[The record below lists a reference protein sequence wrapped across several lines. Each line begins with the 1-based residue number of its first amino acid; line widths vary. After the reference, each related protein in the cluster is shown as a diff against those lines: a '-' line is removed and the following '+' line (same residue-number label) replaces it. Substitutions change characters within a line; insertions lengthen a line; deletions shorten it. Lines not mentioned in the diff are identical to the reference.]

1 MSKSRFLI
9 GRSEIRTMNIQ
20 QHFEH
25 LEDLL
30 RLEKEED
37 LRQYKELIQDLPLAE
52 RRKKGVSWYPLN
64 VTKIGYTIGD
74 RAFVTVERTSNLN
87 VPNKFRAGQSVQLF
101 SQTAHVKNPERQGLI
116 YTVNKKR
123 MKIILNSSSHPDWLN
138 QGNIGVDLL
147 FDDRTYQ
154 EMAKALKTVKEA
166 KNGRIV
172 DLRNVLVGGQEPLFE
187 PIVHPVEIEGLND
200 SQNQA
205 INDIIAAQDVA
216 IIHGPPGTGKTTTIT
231 HAIKQL
237 SKKEA
242 TILVT
247 APSNSAADLLT
258 ERLSDLGLNVVR
270 VGNPSRVD
278 ETLIRHT
285 LEAQLAAH
293 PDYKNVK
300 KIKKDASEARRK
312 AIRLTKKSGWQN
324 RQEMKNLF
332 KESNELRNWANQLED
347 ITIDNIL
354 AAANVVTCTLVG
366 ITNKHVEKLKF
377 QTVFIDE
384 AAQALEPATWIPI
397 LRAKRVIFAGDPLQ
411 LPPTVKC
418 DEAMRKGFNITMMER
433 GIEFLPS
440 TLLRT
445 QYRMHE
451 TIMGFSNQQFYEN
464 KLIADLSVRHKKLL
478 QTNGNDLPLEFIDTA
493 GCGFDEVVNV
503 EFKSRF
509 NPDEYKIL
517 REHLYQLIEGADQ
530 ENLPSIGL
538 ISPYREQVIY
548 MQQEVDTDPDLVD
561 YGLTINT
568 IDGFQGQE
576 RDVIYISLVRSN
588 EKGKI
593 GFLSDYRRMNVAMT
607 RAKMKLVI
615 VGDSATIGNQ
625 KFYKNFLNYCDSVG
639 AYRTAWEFMS

>member
-1 MSKSRFLI
+1 MK
-9 GRSEIRTMNIQ
+9 IQ

-25 LEDLL
+25 LEELL
-30 RLEKEED
+30 QLEKEED
-37 LRQYKELIQDLPLAE
+37 LRQYKELIQNLPLAE
-52 RRKKGVSWYPLN
+52 RRKKGVSWYPLE
-64 VTKIGYTIGD
+64 VVKMGYTIGD
-74 RAFVTVERTSNLN
+74 RAFVTVERHSNLD
-87 VPNKFRAGQSVQLF
+87 VPNKFRSGQSVQLF
-101 SQTAHVKNPERQGLI
+101 TQTAHIKNPECQGVI

-123 MKIILNSSSHPDWLN
+123 MKIILNTNIHPSWLK

-147 FDDRTYQ
+147 FDDRTYL
-154 EMAKALKTVKEA
+154 EMERALKAVKDA

-172 DLRNVLVGGQEPLFE
+172 DLRNILVGQQPPLFE
-187 PIVHPVEIEGLND
+187 TIVNPVAIEGLND

-205 INDIIAAQDVA
+205 INDILAAQDVA

-242 TILVT
+242 TILVA

-258 ERLSDLGLNVVR
+258 ERLSALELNVVR

-278 ETLIRHT
+278 ENLIRHT

-293 PDYKNVK
+293 PDYKNIK
-300 KIKKDASEARRK
+300 KIKKEADEARRQ
-312 AIRLTKKSGWQN
+312 AIKLTKKNGWQN
-324 RQEMKNLF
+324 RQDMKNLF
-332 KESNELRNWANQLED
+332 KESNELSSWANQLEEV
-347 ITIDNIL
+347 TIDNIL
-354 AAANVVTCTLVG
+354 ASANVITCTLVG
-366 ITNKHVEKLKF
+366 ITNKVVSKLKF

-418 DEAMRKGFNITMMER
+418 DKAMRKGFNVTMMER

-464 KLIADLSVRHKKLL
+464 KLIADHSVRHKNLP
-478 QTNGNDLPLEFIDTA
+478 QNNGNDLPLEFIDTA
-493 GCGFDEVVNV
+493 GCGFLEIENV
-503 EFKSRF
+503 EYKSRY

-517 REHLYQLIEGADQ
+517 REHLYQLIDNLPEGSQ
-530 ENLPSIGL
+530 PSIGI
-538 ISPYREQVIY
+538 ISPYREQVIHI
-548 MQQEVDTDPDLVD
+548 QQEVEIDSDLENCD
-561 YGLTINT
+561 LTINT

-588 EKGKI
+588 DKGSV
-593 GFLSDYRRMNVAMT
+593 GFLADYRRMNVAMT

-615 VGDSATIGNQ
+615 VGDSATIGNHN
-625 KFYKNFLNYCDSVG
+625 FYKNFLDYCDRVG

>member
-1 MSKSRFLI
+1 
-9 GRSEIRTMNIQ
+9 MNIQ

-25 LEDLL
+25 LEALL
-30 RLEKEED
+30 QLEKEED
-37 LRQYKELIQDLPLAE
+37 LRQYKELIQNLPLAE
-52 RRKKGVSWYPLN
+52 RRKKGVSWYPLE
-64 VTKIGYTIGD
+64 VVKTGYTIGD
-74 RAFVTVERTSNLN
+74 RAFVTVERNSNLD
-87 VPNKFRAGQSVQLF
+87 VPNKFRSGQSVQLF
-101 SQTAHVKNPERQGLI
+101 SQTAHIKNPERQGII

-123 MKIILNSSSHPDWLN
+123 MKIILNASVHPDWLN

-154 EMAKALKTVKEA
+154 EMAKALKAVKEA

-172 DLRNVLVGGQEPLFE
+172 DLRNILVGQQTPLFE
-187 PIVHPVEIEGLND
+187 PIVNPVVIDGLND

-205 INDIIAAQDVA
+205 INDILAAQDVA
-216 IIHGPPGTGKTTTIT
+216 IVHGPPGTGKTTTIT

-242 TILVT
+242 TILVA

-258 ERLSDLGLNVVR
+258 ERLSELELNVVR

-278 ETLIRHT
+278 EHLIRHT

-293 PDYKNVK
+293 PDYKNIK
-300 KIKKDASEARRK
+300 KIKKEANEARRQ
-312 AIRLTKKSGWQN
+312 AIKLTKRSGWQN
-324 RQEMKNLF
+324 RQDMKNFF
-332 KESNELRNWANQLED
+332 KEANELNNWANQLEEV
-347 ITIDNIL
+347 TIDNIL
-354 AAANVVTCTLVG
+354 ASANVITCTLVG
-366 ITNKHVEKLKF
+366 ITNKIVSKLKF

-418 DEAMRKGFNITMMER
+418 DEAMRKGFSVTMMER
-433 GIEFLPS
+433 GIECLPS

-451 TIMGFSNQQFYEN
+451 VIMGFSNQQFYEN
-464 KLIADLSVRHKKLL
+464 KLIADLSVRHTNLFQK
-478 QTNGNDLPLEFIDTA
+478 NGNNLPLEFIDTA
-493 GCGFDEVVNV
+493 GCGFLEIENI
-503 EFKSRF
+503 EYKSRY

-517 REHLYQLIEGADQ
+517 REHLYQLIENASEDDM
-530 ENLPSIGL
+530 PSIGI

-548 MQQEVDTDPDLVD
+548 IQQEVETDPDLANYD
-561 YGLTINT
+561 FTINT

-593 GFLSDYRRMNVAMT
+593 GFLGDYRRMNVAMT

-615 VGDSATIGNQ
+615 VGDSATIGNHH
-625 KFYKNFLNYCDSVG
+625 FYKNFLDYCDSVG

>member
-1 MSKSRFLI
+1 
-9 GRSEIRTMNIQ
+9 MNIQ

-25 LEDLL
+25 LEELL
-30 RLEKEED
+30 QLEKEED
-37 LRQYKELIQDLPLAE
+37 LRQYKELIQNLPLAE
-52 RRKKGVSWYPLN
+52 RRKKGVSWYPLE
-64 VTKIGYTIGD
+64 VVKTGYTIGD
-74 RAFVTVERTSNLN
+74 RAFVTVERNSNLD
-87 VPNKFRAGQSVQLF
+87 VPNKFRSGQSVQLF
-101 SQTAHVKNPERQGLI
+101 TQTAHVKNPERQGVI

-123 MKIILNSSSHPDWLN
+123 MKIILNTNVHPDWLK

-147 FDDRTYQ
+147 FDDRTYL
-154 EMAKALKTVKEA
+154 EMERALKAVKDA

-172 DLRNVLVGGQEPLFE
+172 DLRNILVGKKSPLFE
-187 PIVHPVEIEGLND
+187 TIVNPVTIEGLND

-205 INDIIAAQDVA
+205 INDILAAQDVA
-216 IIHGPPGTGKTTTIT
+216 IVHGPPGTGKTTTIT

-242 TILVT
+242 TILVA

-258 ERLSDLGLNVVR
+258 ERLSALELNVVR

-278 ETLIRHT
+278 ENLIRHT

-293 PDYKNVK
+293 PDYKNIK
-300 KIKKDASEARRK
+300 KIKKEANEARRQ
-312 AIRLTKKSGWQN
+312 AIKLTKKSGWQN
-324 RQEMKNLF
+324 RQEMRNMF
-332 KESNELRNWANQLED
+332 KESNELSDWANQLEEV
-347 ITIDNIL
+347 TIDNIL
-354 AAANVVTCTLVG
+354 ASANVITCTLVG
-366 ITNKHVEKLKF
+366 ITNKVVSKLKF

-418 DEAMRKGFNITMMER
+418 DKAMRKGFNVTMMER

-464 KLIADLSVRHKKLL
+464 KLIADLSVRHKNLP
-478 QTNGNDLPLEFIDTA
+478 QHNGNDLPLEFIDTA
-493 GCGFDEVVNV
+493 GCGFLEIENA
-503 EFKSRF
+503 EYKSRY

-517 REHLYQLIEGADQ
+517 REHLYQLIE
-530 ENLPSIGL
+530 NLPEGNQPSIGI
-538 ISPYREQVIY
+538 ISPYREQVIHI
-548 MQQEVDTDPDLVD
+548 QQEVEIDSDLENCD
-561 YGLTINT
+561 LTINT

-588 EKGKI
+588 DKGSV
-593 GFLSDYRRMNVAMT
+593 GFLADYRRMNVAMT

-615 VGDSATIGNQ
+615 VGDSATIGNHN
-625 KFYKNFLNYCDSVG
+625 FYKNFLDYCDSVG

>member
-1 MSKSRFLI
+1 
-9 GRSEIRTMNIQ
+9 MNIQ

-25 LEDLL
+25 LEALL
-30 RLEKEED
+30 QLEKEED
-37 LRQYKELIQDLPLAE
+37 LRQYKELIQNLPLAE
-52 RRKKGVSWYPLN
+52 RRKKGVSWYPLE
-64 VTKIGYTIGD
+64 VVKTGYTIGD
-74 RAFVTVERTSNLN
+74 RAFVTVERNSNLD
-87 VPNKFRAGQSVQLF
+87 VPNKFRSGQSVQLF
-101 SQTAHVKNPERQGLI
+101 SQTAHIKNPERQGII

-123 MKIILNSSSHPDWLN
+123 MKIILNASVHPDWLN

-154 EMAKALKTVKEA
+154 EMAKALKAVKEA

-172 DLRNVLVGGQEPLFE
+172 DLRNILVGQQTPLFE
-187 PIVHPVEIEGLND
+187 PIVNPVVIDGLND

-205 INDIIAAQDVA
+205 INDILAAQDVA
-216 IIHGPPGTGKTTTIT
+216 IVHGPPGTGKTTTIT

-242 TILVT
+242 TILVA

-258 ERLSDLGLNVVR
+258 ERLSELELNVVR

-278 ETLIRHT
+278 EHLIRHT

-293 PDYKNVK
+293 PDYKNIK
-300 KIKKDASEARRK
+300 KIKKEANEARRQ
-312 AIRLTKKSGWQN
+312 AIKLTKRSGWQN
-324 RQEMKNLF
+324 RQDMKNFF
-332 KESNELRNWANQLED
+332 KEANELNNWANQLEEV
-347 ITIDNIL
+347 TIDNIL
-354 AAANVVTCTLVG
+354 ASANVITCTLVG
-366 ITNKHVEKLKF
+366 ITNKIVSKLKF

-418 DEAMRKGFNITMMER
+418 DEAMRKGFSVTMMER

-451 TIMGFSNQQFYEN
+451 VIMGFSNQQFYEN
-464 KLIADLSVRHKKLL
+464 KLIADLSVRHTNLFQK
-478 QTNGNDLPLEFIDTA
+478 NGNNLPLEFIDTA
-493 GCGFDEVVNV
+493 GCGFLEIENI
-503 EFKSRF
+503 EYKSRY

-517 REHLYQLIEGADQ
+517 REHLYQLIENASEDDM
-530 ENLPSIGL
+530 PSIGI

-548 MQQEVDTDPDLVD
+548 IQQEVETDPDLANYD
-561 YGLTINT
+561 FTINT

-593 GFLSDYRRMNVAMT
+593 GFLGDYRRMNVAMT

-615 VGDSATIGNQ
+615 VGDSATIGNHH
-625 KFYKNFLNYCDSVG
+625 FYKNFLDYCDSVG

>member
-1 MSKSRFLI
+1 
-9 GRSEIRTMNIQ
+9 MNIQ

-25 LEDLL
+25 LEALL
-30 RLEKEED
+30 QLEKEED
-37 LRQYKELIQDLPLAE
+37 LRQYKELIQNLPLAE
-52 RRKKGVSWYPLN
+52 RRKKGVSWYPLE
-64 VTKIGYTIGD
+64 VVKTGYTIGD
-74 RAFVTVERTSNLN
+74 RAFVTVERNSNLD
-87 VPNKFRAGQSVQLF
+87 VPNKFRSGQSVQLF
-101 SQTAHVKNPERQGLI
+101 SQTAHIKNPERQGII

-123 MKIILNSSSHPDWLN
+123 MKIILNASVHPDWLN

-154 EMAKALKTVKEA
+154 EMAKALKAVKEA

-172 DLRNVLVGGQEPLFE
+172 DLRNILVGQQTPLFE
-187 PIVHPVEIEGLND
+187 PIVNPVVIDGLND

-205 INDIIAAQDVA
+205 INDILAAQDVA
-216 IIHGPPGTGKTTTIT
+216 IVHGPPGTGKTTTIT

-242 TILVT
+242 TILVA

-258 ERLSDLGLNVVR
+258 ERLSELELNVVR

-278 ETLIRHT
+278 EHLIRHT

-293 PDYKNVK
+293 PDYKNIK
-300 KIKKDASEARRK
+300 KIKKEANEARRQALK
-312 AIRLTKKSGWQN
+312 LTKRSGWQN
-324 RQEMKNLF
+324 RQDMKNFF
-332 KESNELRNWANQLED
+332 KEANELNNWANQLEEV
-347 ITIDNIL
+347 TIDNIL
-354 AAANVVTCTLVG
+354 ASANVITCTLVG
-366 ITNKHVEKLKF
+366 ITNKIVSKLKF

-418 DEAMRKGFNITMMER
+418 DEAMRKGFSVTMMER

-451 TIMGFSNQQFYEN
+451 VIMGFSNQQFYEN
-464 KLIADLSVRHKKLL
+464 KLIADLSVRHTNLFQK
-478 QTNGNDLPLEFIDTA
+478 NGNNLPLEFIDTA
-493 GCGFDEVVNV
+493 GCGFLEIENI
-503 EFKSRF
+503 EYKSRY
-509 NPDEYKIL
+509 NPDEYRIL
-517 REHLYQLIEGADQ
+517 REHLYQLIENASEDDM
-530 ENLPSIGL
+530 PSIGI

-548 MQQEVDTDPDLVD
+548 IQQEVETDPDLANYD
-561 YGLTINT
+561 FTINT

-593 GFLSDYRRMNVAMT
+593 GFLGDYRRMNVAMT

-615 VGDSATIGNQ
+615 VGDSATIGNHH
-625 KFYKNFLNYCDSVG
+625 FYKNFLDYCDSVG

>member
-1 MSKSRFLI
+1 
-9 GRSEIRTMNIQ
+9 MNIQ

-25 LEDLL
+25 LEALL
-30 RLEKEED
+30 QLEKEED
-37 LRQYKELIQDLPLAE
+37 LRQYKELIQNLPLAE
-52 RRKKGVSWYPLN
+52 RRKKGVSWYPLE
-64 VTKIGYTIGD
+64 VVKTGYTIGD
-74 RAFVTVERTSNLN
+74 RAFVTVERNSNLD
-87 VPNKFRAGQSVQLF
+87 VPNKFRSGQSVQLF
-101 SQTAHVKNPERQGLI
+101 SQTAHIKNPERQGII

-123 MKIILNSSSHPDWLN
+123 MKIILNASVHPDWLN

-154 EMAKALKTVKEA
+154 EMAKALKAVKEA

-172 DLRNVLVGGQEPLFE
+172 DLRNILVGQQTPLFE
-187 PIVHPVEIEGLND
+187 PIVNPVVIDGLND

-205 INDIIAAQDVA
+205 INDILAAQDVA
-216 IIHGPPGTGKTTTIT
+216 IVHGPPGTGKTTTIT

-242 TILVT
+242 TILVA

-258 ERLSDLGLNVVR
+258 ERLSELELNVVR

-278 ETLIRHT
+278 EHLIRHT

-293 PDYKNVK
+293 PDYKNIK
-300 KIKKDASEARRK
+300 KIKKEANEARRQALK
-312 AIRLTKKSGWQN
+312 LTKRSGWQN
-324 RQEMKNLF
+324 RQDMKNFF
-332 KESNELRNWANQLED
+332 KEANELNNWANQLEEV
-347 ITIDNIL
+347 TIDNIL
-354 AAANVVTCTLVG
+354 ASANVITCTLVG
-366 ITNKHVEKLKF
+366 ITNKIVSKLKF

-418 DEAMRKGFNITMMER
+418 DEAMRKGFSVTMMER

-451 TIMGFSNQQFYEN
+451 VIMGFSNQQFYEN
-464 KLIADLSVRHKKLL
+464 KLIADLSVRHTNLFQK
-478 QTNGNDLPLEFIDTA
+478 NGNNLPLEFIDTA
-493 GCGFDEVVNV
+493 GCGFLEIENI
-503 EFKSRF
+503 EYKSRY

-517 REHLYQLIEGADQ
+517 REHLYQLIENASEDDM
-530 ENLPSIGL
+530 PSIGI

-548 MQQEVDTDPDLVD
+548 IQQEVETDPDLANYD
-561 YGLTINT
+561 FTINT

-593 GFLSDYRRMNVAMT
+593 GFLGDYRRMNVAMT

-615 VGDSATIGNQ
+615 VGDSATIGNHH
-625 KFYKNFLNYCDSVG
+625 FYKNFLDYCDSVG

>member
-1 MSKSRFLI
+1 
-9 GRSEIRTMNIQ
+9 MNIQ

-25 LEDLL
+25 LEELL

-37 LRQYKELIQDLPLAE
+37 LRQYKELIQNLPLAE
-52 RRKKGVSWYPLN
+52 RRKKGVSWYPLQ
-64 VTKIGYTIGD
+64 VVKTGFTIGD
-74 RAFVTVERTSNLN
+74 RAFVTVEKTSNLN
-87 VPNKFRAGQSVQLF
+87 TPNKFRPGQSVQLF
-101 SQTAHVKNPERQGLI
+101 SQTAHVNNPERQGLI
-116 YTVNKKR
+116 YTVNKRK
-123 MKIILNSSSHPDWLN
+123 MKIILNASSHPDWLN
-138 QGNIGVDLL
+138 QGNLGVDLL

-154 EMAKALKTVKEA
+154 EMAKALKAVKEA

-172 DLRNVLVGGQEPLFE
+172 DLRNVLVGGQEPVFDKIVN
-187 PIVHPVEIEGLND
+187 PIEIEGLND

-205 INDIIAAQDVA
+205 INDIVAAQDVA

-258 ERLSDLGLNVVR
+258 ERLSDLGLSVVR

-278 ETLIRHT
+278 ESLIQHT
-285 LEAQLAAH
+285 LEAQLSSH
-293 PDYKNVK
+293 PDYKNIK
-300 KIKKDASEARRK
+300 KIKKDAAEARRK
-312 AIRLTKKSGWQN
+312 AIRLTKKNGWQN
-324 RQEMKNLF
+324 RQDMKNFF
-332 KESNELRNWANQLED
+332 KESKELRNWANQLED

-354 AAANVVTCTLVG
+354 ASANVVTCTLVG
-366 ITNKHVEKLKF
+366 ITNKHVQRLKF
-377 QTVFIDE
+377 HTIFIDE

-397 LRAKRVIFAGDPLQ
+397 LRAKRVVFAGDPLQ

-418 DEAMRKGFNITMMER
+418 DEAMRKGFGITMMER

-451 TIMGFSNQQFYEN
+451 TIMGFSNQQFYKN
-464 KLIADLSVRHKKLL
+464 KLVADLSVRHKLL
-478 QTNGNDLPLEFIDTA
+478 PQANGNDLPLEFIDTA
-493 GCGFDEVVNV
+493 GCGFDEVENP
-503 EFKSRF
+503 EFKSRY

-517 REHLYQLIEGADQ
+517 REHLYQLIENADQ
-530 ENLPSIGL
+530 ENLPTIGV
-538 ISPYREQVIY
+538 ISPYREQVIH
-548 MQQEVDTDPDLVD
+548 MQQEVETDELLTN

-588 EKGKI
+588 EKGRI

-625 KFYKNFLNYCDSVG
+625 KFYNNFLKYCDSVG

>member
-1 MSKSRFLI
+1 
-9 GRSEIRTMNIQ
+9 MNIQ

-25 LEDLL
+25 LEALL
-30 RLEKEED
+30 QLEKEED
-37 LRQYKELIQDLPLAE
+37 LRQYKELIQNLPLAE
-52 RRKKGVSWYPLN
+52 RRKKGVSWYPLE
-64 VTKIGYTIGD
+64 VVKTGYTIGD
-74 RAFVTVERTSNLN
+74 RAFVTVERNSNLD
-87 VPNKFRAGQSVQLF
+87 VPNKFRSGQSVQLF
-101 SQTAHVKNPERQGLI
+101 SQTAHIKNPERQGII

-123 MKIILNSSSHPDWLN
+123 MKIILNASVHPDWLN

-154 EMAKALKTVKEA
+154 EMAKALKAVKEA

-172 DLRNVLVGGQEPLFE
+172 DLRNILVGQQTPLFE
-187 PIVHPVEIEGLND
+187 PIVNPVVIDGLND

-205 INDIIAAQDVA
+205 INDILAAQDVA
-216 IIHGPPGTGKTTTIT
+216 IVHGPPGTGKTTTIT

-242 TILVT
+242 TILVA

-258 ERLSDLGLNVVR
+258 ERLSELELNVVR

-278 ETLIRHT
+278 EHLIRHT

-293 PDYKNVK
+293 PDYKNIK
-300 KIKKDASEARRK
+300 KIKKEANEARRQ
-312 AIRLTKKSGWQN
+312 AIKLTKRSGWQN
-324 RQEMKNLF
+324 RQDMKNFF
-332 KESNELRNWANQLED
+332 KEANELNNWANQLEEV
-347 ITIDNIL
+347 TIDNIL
-354 AAANVVTCTLVG
+354 ASANVITCTLVG
-366 ITNKHVEKLKF
+366 ITNKIVSKLKF

-418 DEAMRKGFNITMMER
+418 DEAMRKGFSVTMMER

-451 TIMGFSNQQFYEN
+451 VIMGFSNQQFYEN
-464 KLIADLSVRHKKLL
+464 KLIADLSVRHTNLFQK
-478 QTNGNDLPLEFIDTA
+478 NGNNLPLEFIDTA
-493 GCGFDEVVNV
+493 GCGFLEIENI
-503 EFKSRF
+503 EYKSRY

-517 REHLYQLIEGADQ
+517 REHLYQLIENASEDDM
-530 ENLPSIGL
+530 PSIGI

-548 MQQEVDTDPDLVD
+548 IQQEVETDPDLANYD
-561 YGLTINT
+561 FTINT

-588 EKGKI
+588 EKGKV
-593 GFLSDYRRMNVAMT
+593 GFLGDYRRMNVAMT

-615 VGDSATIGNQ
+615 VGDSATIGNHH
-625 KFYKNFLNYCDSVG
+625 FYKNFLDYCDSVG

>member
-1 MSKSRFLI
+1 
-9 GRSEIRTMNIQ
+9 MNIQ

-25 LEDLL
+25 LEELL

-37 LRQYKELIQDLPLAE
+37 LRQYKELIQNLPLAE
-52 RRKKGVSWYPLN
+52 RRKKGVSWYPLQ
-64 VTKIGYTIGD
+64 VVKTGFTIGD
-74 RAFVTVERTSNLN
+74 RAFVTVEKTSNLN
-87 VPNKFRAGQSVQLF
+87 TPNKFRPGQSVQLF
-101 SQTAHVKNPERQGLI
+101 SQTAHVNNPERQGLI
-116 YTVNKKR
+116 YTVNKRK
-123 MKIILNSSSHPDWLN
+123 MKIILNASSHPDWLN
-138 QGNIGVDLL
+138 QGNLGVDLL

-154 EMAKALKTVKEA
+154 EMAKALKAVKEA

-172 DLRNVLVGGQEPLFE
+172 DLRNVLVGGQEPVFDKIVN
-187 PIVHPVEIEGLND
+187 PIEIEGLND

-205 INDIIAAQDVA
+205 INDIVAAQDVA

-258 ERLSDLGLNVVR
+258 ERLSDLGLSVVR

-278 ETLIRHT
+278 ESLIQHT
-285 LEAQLAAH
+285 LEAQLSSH
-293 PDYKNVK
+293 PDYKNIK
-300 KIKKDASEARRK
+300 KIKKDAAEARRK
-312 AIRLTKKSGWQN
+312 AIRLTKKNGWQN
-324 RQEMKNLF
+324 RQDMKNFF
-332 KESNELRNWANQLED
+332 KESKELRNWANQLED

-354 AAANVVTCTLVG
+354 ASANVVTCTLVG
-366 ITNKHVEKLKF
+366 ITNKHVQRLKF
-377 QTVFIDE
+377 HTIFIDE

-397 LRAKRVIFAGDPLQ
+397 LRAKRVVFAGDPLQ

-418 DEAMRKGFNITMMER
+418 DEAMRKGFGITMMER

-451 TIMGFSNQQFYEN
+451 AIMGFSNQQFYKN
-464 KLIADLSVRHKKLL
+464 KLVADLSVRHKLL
-478 QTNGNDLPLEFIDTA
+478 PQANGNDLPLEFIDTA
-493 GCGFDEVVNV
+493 GCGFDEVENP
-503 EFKSRF
+503 EFKSRY

-517 REHLYQLIEGADQ
+517 REHLYQLIENADQ
-530 ENLPSIGL
+530 ENLPTIGV
-538 ISPYREQVIY
+538 ISPYREQVIH
-548 MQQEVDTDPDLVD
+548 MQQEVETDELLTN

-588 EKGKI
+588 EKGRI

-625 KFYKNFLNYCDSVG
+625 KFYNNFLKYCDSVG